1 MGGEPPLRRYAA
13 IPGIGEISPRSFSTG
28 AVATTRK
35 ALRAVSSDERAVKP
49 KTVTEAAAYGT
60 TRELLAAM
68 RERIAAA
75 VQDPNCPPRD
85 LAALTRRL
93 HEIVRDI
100 EAIDARADDEATRTA
115 VTDAPFDAA
124 AI

>member
-1 MGGEPPLRRYAA
+1 M
-13 IPGIGEISPRSFSTG
+13 
-28 AVATTRK
+28 ATPRK

>member
-1 MGGEPPLRRYAA
+1 MAA
-13 IPGIGEISPRSFSTG
+13 
-28 AVATTRK
+28 RK
-35 ALRAVSSDERAVKP
+35 TLRAVTPGERVAKP
-49 KTVTEAAAYGT
+49 KTVTEAAAGGT

-68 RERIAAA
+68 RERVASA

-100 EAIDARADDEATRTA
+100 EAIDARAEDEATRTA

>member
-1 MGGEPPLRRYAA
+1 MAA
-13 IPGIGEISPRSFSTG
+13 
-28 AVATTRK
+28 RK
-35 ALRAVSSDERAVKP
+35 TLRAVSPDERAQKP
-49 KTVTEAAAYGT
+49 KTVVEAAACGS

-68 RERIAAA
+68 RERVATA
-75 VQDPNCPPRD
+75 VEDPNCPPRD

>member
-1 MGGEPPLRRYAA
+1 MRYALGVEYDGSGFQGWQGLG
-13 IPGIGEISPRSFSTG
+13 PSG
-28 AVATTRK
+28 
-35 ALRAVSSDERAVKP
+35 P

>member
-1 MGGEPPLRRYAA
+1 VAA
-13 IPGIGEISPRSFSTG
+13 
-28 AVATTRK
+28 RK
-35 ALRAVSSDERAVKP
+35 TLRAVAPGERVPAKP
-49 KTVTEAAAYGT
+49 KTVTEAAASGT

-68 RERIAAA
+68 RERVAIA

-100 EAIDARADDEATRTA
+100 EALDARESEGDDSGADVDDGE
-115 VTDAPFDAA
+115 FDASA
-124 AI
+124 V

>member
-1 MGGEPPLRRYAA
+1 G
-13 IPGIGEISPRSFSTG
+13 G